1 MFVPTVDGAPGDGCS
16 PDVLMHGSVKV
27 TDVALEAVTALAQWM
42 SLRILSS
49 ASRAFV
55 WAWKRLFMSS
65 SAFEPCTKTVV
76 IPVITIDMIAITV
89 ISSTMV

>member
-1 MFVPTVDGAPGDGCS
+1 MTP
-16 PDVLMHGSVKV
+16 
-27 TDVALEAVTALAQWM
+27 LEQWM

-49 ASRAFV
+49 AMRVAL

-65 SAFEPCTKTVV
+65 SAFEPWTKTVV
-76 IPVITIDMIAITV
+76 IPVITIPMIATTV